1 MERDKMNKDSFSFVI
16 YMLHACASAWNKKT
30 AEIYH
35 LSKSTVHN
43 DVSTRLKKLDVDMFE
58 EVQKVMQKNFAEKH
72 IRGGMST
79 KEKFEREK

>member
-1 MERDKMNKDSFSFVI
+1 M
-16 YMLHACASAWNKKT
+16 
-30 AEIYH
+30 
-35 LSKSTVHN
+35 HN

-79 KEKFEREK
+79 KEKFERVK

>member
-1 MERDKMNKDSFSFVI
+1 MKAYIKERTLQVAEHIAQTEDTVR
-16 YMLHACASAWNKKT
+16 KT

-35 LSKSTVHN
+35 SSKSTVHN